1 MIERGRDGQPRPLEI
16 VKKQCRKKASPPCPP
31 CVRGGGR
38 RPVVAGG
45 LQHSPTPYLQV
56 SGRRTRSF
64 PAGLVFPGADFRRN
78 FPAALLFPV
87 LTFRETSLRRIP
99 PPLRGPPPFH
109 KGGKGAKLP
118 QSQFRQP
125 KEGGAVSPALSAV
138 SYRFFSRPVA
148 SLNSLMSSSSSL
160 AWAWTASQ
168 VPLVSY
174 HKSLRSW
181 TSLACCSTQV

>member
-1 MIERGRDGQPRPLEI
+1 MIERGRGGQPRPLEI

-31 CVRGGGR
+31 CERGEGR
-38 RPVVAGG
+38 REAVAGG
-45 LQHSPTPYLQV
+45 FQQSTTPYLQI
-56 SGRRTRSF
+56 SGRRTRTF
-64 PAGLVFPGADFRRN
+64 PAVFFFPGADFRGN
-78 FPAALLFPV
+78 FPAALFFPV
-87 LTFRETSLRRIP
+87 LTFGETSLRRIP

-109 KGGKGAKLP
+109 KGAKLP

>member
-31 CVRGGGR
+31 CERGEGR
-38 RPVVAGG
+38 REVVAGG
-45 LQHSPTPYLQV
+45 FQQSTTPYLQI
-56 SGRRTRSF
+56 SGRRTRTF
-64 PAGLVFPGADFRRN
+64 PATLF
-78 FPAALLFPV
+78 FPV

>member
-1 MIERGRDGQPRPLEI
+1 M
-16 VKKQCRKKASPPCPP
+16 A
-31 CVRGGGR
+31 GGF
-38 RPVVAGG
+38 VAGKFPRKSAPEKRAPQG
-45 LQHSPTPYLQV
+45 SFSESQRQGKRTPQGMSSFSYRK
-56 SGRRTRSF
+56 SGDKGWCS
-64 PAGLVFPGADFRRN
+64 AGIP
-78 FPAALLFPV
+78 
-87 LTFRETSLRRIP
+87 P
-99 PPLRGPPPFH
+99 PPLRGGPPPFH

>member
-31 CVRGGGR
+31 CERGEGR
-38 RPVVAGG
+38 RAAVAGG
-45 LQHSPTPYLQV
+45 FQQSTTPYLQI
-56 SGRRTRSF
+56 SGRRTRTF
-64 PAGLVFPGADFRRN
+64 PAVFFFPGADFRGN
-78 FPAALLFPV
+78 FPAALFFPV
-87 LTFRETSLRRIP
+87 LTFGETSLRRIP